1 MLLTFAVQLV
11 KPCSKAPVPTP
22 PFSALHWLSITVA
35 VKSHLSS
42 YFVGV
47 PRFREEKTNALVYCP
62 VLWKDFSCFDGHFT
76 PASSWRHLRISTI
89 ERGSWCKIRP
99 HGFLNSWNEVVFY
112 LPSIIKGNSAIAAG
126 VSNMPRNQTRNMVD
140 TQRHEISQ
148 GLLQSK
154 ELFKKCFLWRASDFT
169 HFSQHRHAL
178 AIMISLIWACGIHY
192 FIASLGTGSMTN
204 SLFLFGE
211 KSDQKTQSF
220 NSALPHLGCFP
231 FPFMA

>member
-62 VLWKDFSCFDGHFT
+62 VSWKDFSCFDGHFT
-76 PASSWRHLRISTI
+76 PASSWRHFRISTI

-140 TQRHEISQ
+140 TQRHEITAKAYCRAKSF
-148 GLLQSK
+148 SK
-154 ELFKKCFLWRASDFT
+154 NV
-169 HFSQHRHAL
+169 FSEEHQ
-178 AIMISLIWACGIHY
+178 ISLTSHSTDMPWQSWL
-192 FIASLGTGSMTN
+192 AS
-204 SLFLFGE
+204 FGPVE
-211 KSDQKTQSF
+211 SII
-220 NSALPHLGCFP
+220 L
-231 FPFMA
+231 